1 MTPGQIY
8 RRRVELGLSVAE
20 LAEILMVTERELEAV
35 EAGQSHMCT
44 TAAFEE
50 AFAILEERAFATF
63 VGA

>member
-1 MTPGQIY
+1 MTPGQIR

-20 LAEILMVTERELEAV
+20 LAEILMITERELEAV
-35 EAGQSHMCT
+35 EAGQSYMCT